1 MVLDKDFREFIQLLN
16 ENEVKYLVIGGYAV
30 AFHGYP
36 RYTKD
41 LDFWIWAN
49 PDNAN
54 RLIKT
59 IKDFGLG
66 SMDLSQEDL
75 LDLDNVIQIG
85 YEPNRIDVIV
95 DLEGLDFES
104 CYTRR
109 IDSAMGD
116 INIPFIGL
124 EDLIKNKLSTG
135 RMQDKV
141 DANKL
146 KKGMKGKK
154 K

>member
-16 ENEVKYLVIGGYAV
+16 ENKVKYLVIGGYAV

-49 PDNAN
+49 PDNAD
-54 RLIKT
+54 RLLKT

-66 SMDLSQEDL
+66 SMNLSKEDL

-85 YEPNRIDVIV
+85 YEPNRIDVII

-104 CYTRR
+104 CYDRR
-109 IDSAMGD
+109 IDSTMDD
-116 INIPFIGL
+116 INVPFIGL
-124 EDLIKNKLSTG
+124 EDLIKNKLTTG

-146 KKGMKGKK
+146 KKSKGKK

>member
-1 MVLDKDFREFIQLLN
+1 MLNKDFREFIQLLN
-16 ENEVKYLVIGGYAV
+16 ENKVKYLVIGGYAV

-49 PDNAN
+49 PDNAD
-54 RLIKT
+54 RLLKT

-66 SMDLSQEDL
+66 SMNLSKEDL

-85 YEPNRIDVIV
+85 YEPNRIDVII

-104 CYTRR
+104 CYGRR
-109 IDSAMGD
+109 IDSTMDD
-116 INIPFIGL
+116 INVPFIGL
-124 EDLIKNKLSTG
+124 EDLIKNKLTTG

-146 KKGMKGKK
+146 KKSKGKK

>member
-1 MVLDKDFREFIQLLN
+1 MVLDKDFKEFIQLLN

-49 PDNAN
+49 PDNAD
-54 RLIKT
+54 RLLKT
-59 IKDFGLG
+59 IQDFGLG
-66 SMDLSQEDL
+66 MLNLSKEDL
-75 LDLDNVIQIG
+75 LDLDNVIQLG
-85 YEPNRIDVIV
+85 YEPNRIDIIV

-104 CYTRR
+104 CYADRV
-109 IDSAMGD
+109 DSMMDD
-116 INIPFIGL
+116 INVHFMGL
-124 EDLIKNKLSTG
+124 DDLIKNKLSTG

-141 DANKL
+141 DADKL
-146 KKGMKGKK
+146 KGRKK
-154 K
+154 

>member
-16 ENEVKYLVIGGYAV
+16 ENKVKYLVIGGYAV

-49 PDNAN
+49 PDNAD
-54 RLIKT
+54 LLLKT

-66 SMDLSQEDL
+66 SMNLSKEDL

-85 YEPNRIDVIV
+85 YEPNRIDVII
-95 DLEGLDFES
+95 DLEGLDFEA

-109 IDSAMGD
+109 IDSSIGD

-141 DANKL
+141 DASKL
-146 KKGMKGKK
+146 KKGRKGKK

>member
-49 PDNAN
+49 PDNAD
-54 RLIKT
+54 RV
-59 IKDFGLG
+59 D
-66 SMDLSQEDL
+66 SMMDDIS
-75 LDLDNVIQIG
+75 VHFM
-85 YEPNRIDVIV
+85 
-95 DLEGLDFES
+95 GLD
-104 CYTRR
+104 
-109 IDSAMGD
+109 
-116 INIPFIGL
+116 
-124 EDLIKNKLSTG
+124 DLIKNKLSTG

-141 DANKL
+141 DADKL
-146 KKGMKGKK
+146 KGRKK
-154 K
+154 

>member
-49 PDNAN
+49 PDNAD
-54 RLIKT
+54 LLLKT

-66 SMDLSQEDL
+66 SMNLSKEDL

-85 YEPNRIDVIV
+85 YEPNRIDVII

-104 CYTRR
+104 CYDRR
-109 IDSAMGD
+109 IDSLIGD

-124 EDLIKNKLSTG
+124 DDLIRNKLSTG

-141 DANKL
+141 DADKL
-146 KKGMKGKK
+146 KKSKGKK

>member
-16 ENEVKYLVIGGYAV
+16 ENKVKYLVIGGYAV

-49 PDNAN
+49 PDNAD
-54 RLIKT
+54 RLLKT

-66 SMDLSQEDL
+66 SMNLSKEDL

-85 YEPNRIDVIV
+85 YEPNRIDVII

-104 CYTRR
+104 GYDRR
-109 IDSAMGD
+109 IDSTMDD
-116 INIPFIGL
+116 INVPFIGL
-124 EDLIKNKLSTG
+124 EDLIKNKLTTG

-146 KKGMKGKK
+146 KKSKGKK

>member
-49 PDNAN
+49 PDNAD
-54 RLIKT
+54 LLLKT

-66 SMDLSQEDL
+66 SMNLSKEDL

-85 YEPNRIDVIV
+85 YEPNRIDVII

-104 CYTRR
+104 CYERR
-109 IDSAMGD
+109 VDSSIGD

-124 EDLIKNKLSTG
+124 DDLIRNKLSTG

-141 DANKL
+141 DADKL
-146 KKGMKGKK
+146 KKSKGKK
-154 K
+154 E

>member
-59 IKDFGLG
+59 IKDFGLE